1 MHIEWNRKYTTIAVY
16 VILTTLVL
24 FLIALAVIN
33 ADSVRSY
40 MDTFHYIMSPVYI
53 GFAVAY
59 IANPIMKMSEK
70 RIFRFKVNTEQR
82 FHLRRGL
89 SIALALIVLAII
101 LTILVL
107 LIIPQVYLSLSD
119 LISKLGGYIKDTV
132 AWLDS
137 YLPDSIFNAA
147 DLTFE
152 NITNKI
158 YQYFADSEIGD
169 ELSDLS
175 AQLSVLS
182 DNLDVLISN
191 SFNILKDYVP
201 MVVGA
206 ITGAANGVL
215 NIVLGIFFAIYMLS
229 SKEQLIAQA
238 KKLIRAFTSE
248 KSYNFVLELA
258 NFSNKTFG
266 GYLVGKILDSL
277 IVGIVFFV
285 ACAIFK
291 IPYAILVS
299 SLIAI
304 TNVIPVIGPFIG
316 AIPGVLIIFIVDP
329 SKVIWFLIINVV
341 IQQVDGNIIVP
352 KVLGETTGLSSLW
365 VLFSITVMGG
375 LWGLFGMFISVPIF
389 AILYMLLKVLVEK
402 RLQAR
407 ELPVET
413 EDYFSEAEIRSFPD
427 HEENQHTFAARI
439 KRETADITPPSF
451 KDKIKEMWDRKKKS
465 APESE
470 NSDTEAK

>member
-119 LISKLGGYIKDTV
+119 LISKLGGYILDTV
-132 AWLDS
+132 EWLDS

-206 ITGAANGVL
+206 ITGAANRVL

-439 KRETADITPPSF
+439 KRETADITSLSF

>member
-1 MHIEWNRKYTTIAVY
+1 M
-16 VILTTLVL
+16 
-24 FLIALAVIN
+24 
-33 ADSVRSY
+33 
-40 MDTFHYIMSPVYI
+40 
-53 GFAVAY
+53 
-59 IANPIMKMSEK
+59 
-70 RIFRFKVNTEQR
+70 
-82 FHLRRGL
+82 
-89 SIALALIVLAII
+89 
-101 LTILVL
+101 
-107 LIIPQVYLSLSD
+107 
-119 LISKLGGYIKDTV
+119 
-132 AWLDS
+132 
-137 YLPDSIFNAA
+137 
-147 DLTFE
+147 
-152 NITNKI
+152 
-158 YQYFADSEIGD
+158 
-169 ELSDLS
+169 
-175 AQLSVLS
+175 
-182 DNLDVLISN
+182 
-191 SFNILKDYVP
+191 
-201 MVVGA
+201 
-206 ITGAANGVL
+206 
-215 NIVLGIFFAIYMLS
+215 
-229 SKEQLIAQA
+229 
-238 KKLIRAFTSE
+238 
-248 KSYNFVLELA
+248 
-258 NFSNKTFG
+258 
-266 GYLVGKILDSL
+266 
-277 IVGIVFFV
+277 GIVFFV

-402 RLQAR
+402 RLQAS

-451 KDKIKEMWDRKKKS
+451 KDKIKEMRDKKKKS

-470 NSDTEAK
+470 NSDTEEK